1 MKIQK
6 TKDNHI
12 IILKGGNI
20 LRLTAAEAFEALAW
34 LYEQRTELYQAVQ
47 HPEQR
52 GGVRLKD
59 TTQEDDEAYS
69 DKLAA
74 NSIGLEARDEIV
86 DWMMSRKDDDPERLA
101 SEVAS
106 ARREYQAILKESVQ
120 AMNTTD
126 EPSFT
131 ERLEKP
137 WLPVQPGE
145 EI

>member
-6 TKDNHI
+6 TKDNHV

-34 LYEQRTELYQAVQ
+34 LYEQRTELYQASQ

-52 GGVRLKD
+52 GHISLQD
-59 TTQEDDEAYS
+59 TTQEDYQAYS

-86 DWMMSRKDDDPERLA
+86 DWMMSRKDE
-101 SEVAS
+101 EG
-106 ARREYQAILKESVQ
+106 
-120 AMNTTD
+120 
-126 EPSFT
+126 
-131 ERLEKP
+131 
-137 WLPVQPGE
+137 GE
-145 EI
+145 Q